1 VLNVSRPLLT
11 GMAAAAALAVTAAA
25 AAGSALP
32 ASARELAPANRA
44 ANGRAVNAR
53 AVNARAVNARAVN
66 ARAVNP
72 AEWWLPAVDA
82 VAAWRDAPA
91 AGQGV
96 TVAVLSTG
104 VNASQPDLTGTVT
117 TGPDFAK
124 TGRRP
129 GNAYWADEG
138 TAVAGLI
145 AGHGHGAGGAEGITG
160 IAPGARILSVQVT
173 LEYND
178 PRDADTAI
186 TGRLPAAIAQ
196 GIRYAVNHGASIIS
210 LPLDPDTLSAAADKN
225 AAAGG
230 SRAERAAVAYALA
243 HDVLLVAPAGDNGGA
258 GNAVN
263 YPAAYPGV
271 IAVGATARDGEPALF
286 TNTGSYVALTA
297 PGASGPAAAPGSAPA
312 TSGPAPGLT
321 VAAPGGGYQ
330 TLASSDMSAALTA
343 GVAALIRGRYPWLTA
358 AEVTEAIEDGAIAP
372 GAIKTSS
379 ARTSTATTAGRGH
392 GALNAARALTRAAAI
407 AAAHPR
413 PTPTPPVATALA
425 PPTPVR
431 PAAAS
436 TAKPGSTSG
445 TARSVLLDLLIAVGV
460 LIAGL
465 ICLLAVTGV
474 RRRVRSAKAADAAR
488 AGRGRGPGRHS
499 RAQPPAPPAI
509 RAAPAAG
516 TPPRAAI
523 GAGSVWD
530 ITTPSGRLPAGR
542 AADAPLAPWEQSPSV
557 FASAPVPKAP
567 PPWPLSSSGPMY
579 VWNPAATTGPIN
591 TANDPLNGNT
601 GPINSNTNSNTRP
614 PNANTGPLSTS
625 APLNTVDGK
634 LSAPPEADR

>member
-11 GMAAAAALAVTAAA
+11 GMAAAAALAVTAGA

-44 ANGRAVNAR
+44 VTAR
-53 AVNARAVNARAVN
+53 AANT
-66 ARAVNP
+66 

-82 VAAWRDAPA
+82 AAAWRDAPA

-104 VNASQPDLTGTVT
+104 VDASQRDLTGTVT
-117 TGPDFAK
+117 TGPDFAE
-124 TGRRP
+124 TGRGP
-129 GNAYWADEG
+129 GHAYWADEG

-145 AGHGHGAGGAEGITG
+145 AGHGHGARGAEGITG

-178 PRDADTAI
+178 PLDADTAI
-186 TGRLPAAIAQ
+186 TGRLPAAIAE
-196 GIRYAVNHGASIIS
+196 GIRYAVNHGASVIS
-210 LPLDPDTLSAAADKN
+210 LPLDPGTLSATADKN

-230 SRAERAAVAYALA
+230 SQAERAAVGYAIA

-271 IAVGATARDGEPALF
+271 IAVGATARDGELAPF

-297 PGASGPAAAPGSAPA
+297 PGASGPPAAPGSGPA
-312 TSGPAPGLT
+312 TSGPPPGLT
-321 VAAPGGGYQ
+321 VDAPGGAYQ

-358 AEVTEAIEDGAIAP
+358 AEVTEAIEDGTTAP

-379 ARTSTATTAGRGH
+379 AGTTTATTAGRGH
-392 GALNAARALTRAAAI
+392 GALNAARALTRTAAI

-425 PPTPVR
+425 PPAPVR

-465 ICLLAVTGV
+465 ICVLAVTGV
-474 RRRVRSAKAADAAR
+474 RRRVRSVKAADAAR
-488 AGRGRGPGRHS
+488 AGRDRGPGRHS

-516 TPPRAAI
+516 LPRTPPRAAI
-523 GAGSVWD
+523 GTGSVWD
-530 ITTPSGRLPAGR
+530 IATPSARLPAGR

-579 VWNPAATTGPIN
+579 VWNPAATTGP
-591 TANDPLNGNT
+591 
-601 GPINSNTNSNTRP
+601 
-614 PNANTGPLSTS
+614 
-625 APLNTVDGK
+625 LNTEGEHP
-634 LSAPPEADR
+634 SAPPEEAR